1 MSEMI
6 VTIKPATLAD
16 VTALRQLSIDTFVD
30 TYNAYNTP
38 ENMLLYIETYFNPQR
53 IADEINNSNIQYYLA
68 AVDNALVGYIKMRTE
83 DTPPELAGVKHI
95 EIERIYVSPS
105 YKGLKI
111 GKQLIAHA
119 LTVAHQQQF
128 EVLWLGVWEK
138 NENAI
143 AFYKKQGFTIF
154 GEHDFV
160 LGTDAQRDWLMKIDV
175 AV

>member
-1 MSEMI
+1 MSELI
-6 VTIKPATLAD
+6 VTINPASVSD
-16 VTALRQLSIDTFVD
+16 INSLRQLSIDTFVD

-38 ENMLLYIETYFNPQR
+38 ENMQLYIETYFNPQR
-53 IADEINNSNIQYYLA
+53 IGDEINNSNIQYYLA
-68 AVDNALVGYIKMRTE
+68 AVGNALVGYIKMRTE
-83 DTPPELAGVKHI
+83 ETPPELAGVRRI
-95 EIERIYVSPS
+95 EIERIYVSPN

-119 LTVAHQQQF
+119 LTVARQQQF

-154 GEHDFV
+154 GEHDFI

-175 AV
+175 EV

>member
-6 VTIKPATLAD
+6 VTINPASPSDITS
-16 VTALRQLSIDTFVD
+16 LRQLSIDTFVD

-38 ENMLLYIETYFNPQR
+38 ENMQLYIDTYFNPQR

-68 AVDNALVGYIKMRTE
+68 AVDDALVGYIKMRTE
-83 DTPPELAGVKHI
+83 ETLPELAGVRHI
-95 EIERIYVSPS
+95 EIERIYVSPN

-111 GKQLIAHA
+111 GQRLIAHA
-119 LTVAHQQQF
+119 LTIAKQQQF

-154 GEHDFV
+154 GEHDFI

-175 AV
+175 EI